1 MTPDKKAIRE
11 MQLCQSPKVAATFDE
26 TNLISSAGLVPV
38 MALARRAG
46 LAARVATT
54 LTVPGGAGCDAAAK
68 VCSIIAGMLTGAD
81 SINDLDALREG
92 AVRKVLPGVK
102 APSTLGT
109 FLRAFTFGHVRQ
121 LGSVASGFL
130 VALAQLVPLLTGH
143 DDHRDAVTWLD
154 VDDTMRETYG
164 YAKQG
169 VGYGYNKVKGL
180 NALVGIVSTAVS
192 APIIVGHRLRE
203 GMVSSA
209 RGGGKF
215 LSDAIAAARRVGA
228 GPVIRCRLDSAFYN
242 YKVIAAIINAK
253 AQFSITARMD
263 RAVQKAIAG
272 IDEKQWVAIKYP
284 KAIYDEEQQRW
295 ISDAQVAETT
305 YTAFTSK
312 ARKHQVAAR
321 LIVRRVKRL
330 NPRTAPQ
337 GQDEL
342 FSVYRYHAVFTDS
355 TDPMLI
361 AEAHHRDHAIVEQ
374 VIADLKG
381 SALKHFPSASFS
393 ANGAWLACAV
403 IAHNLSRAAGVLA
416 GGKLGKARTGTIRTK
431 LINIPARVAHTART
445 YTLHLP
451 ANSRRQDRFMTMFD
465 AIGAPPQAA

>member
-1 MTPDKKAIRE
+1 
-11 MQLCQSPKVAATFDE
+11 L
-26 TNLISSAGLVPV
+26 AG
-38 MALARRAG
+38 
-46 LAARVATT
+46 
-54 LTVPGGAGCDAAAK
+54 
-68 VCSIIAGMLTGAD
+68 
-81 SINDLDALREG
+81 
-92 AVRKVLPGVK
+92 
-102 APSTLGT
+102 
-109 FLRAFTFGHVRQ
+109 
-121 LGSVASGFL
+121 
-130 VALAQLVPLLTGH
+130 LVPLLTGH
-143 DDHRDAVTWLD
+143 NDHRDAVTWLD

-180 NALVGIVSTAVS
+180 NALLGIVSTAVS
-192 APIIVGHRLRE
+192 APIIVAHRLRE
-203 GMVSSA
+203 GPVSSA
-209 RGGGKF
+209 RGAGKF

-242 YKVIAAIINAK
+242 HKVVAAIIKAK

-263 RAVQKAIAG
+263 RAVQKAIAA
-272 IDEKQWVAIKYP
+272 IPEKAWVPIKYP

-312 ARKHQVAAR
+312 GKKHRVTAR

-330 NPRTAPQ
+330 NPKAAPQ

-355 TDPMLI
+355 TAPMLI

-374 VIADLKG
+374 VIADLKS
-381 SALKHFPSASFS
+381 SALKHFPSGSFN

-403 IAHNLSRAAGVLA
+403 IAHNLARAAGVLA

-431 LINIPARVAHTART
+431 LINIPARASYSARSF
-445 YTLHLP
+445 TLHLP
-451 ANSRRQDRFMTMFD
+451 VNSRREDRFITMFD
-465 AIGAPPQAA
+465 NIQAPPKAA

>member
-1 MTPDKKAIRE
+1 MHR
-11 MQLCQSPKVAATFDE
+11 
-26 TNLISSAGLVPV
+26 
-38 MALARRAG
+38 
-46 LAARVATT
+46 
-54 LTVPGGAGCDAAAK
+54 
-68 VCSIIAGMLTGAD
+68 
-81 SINDLDALREG
+81 
-92 AVRKVLPGVK
+92 VLPGVK
-102 APSTLGT
+102 APSTVGT

-121 LGSVASGFL
+121 LGAVAAGFL

-143 DDHRDAVTWLD
+143 NDHRDAVTWLD

-180 NALVGIVSTAVS
+180 NALLGIVSTAVS
-192 APIIVGHRLRE
+192 APIIVAHRLRE
-203 GMVSSA
+203 GPVSSA
-209 RGGGKF
+209 RGAGKF
-215 LSDAIAAARRVGA
+215 LSDAVAAARRVGA

-242 YKVIAAIINAK
+242 HKVVAAIIKAK

-263 RAVQKAIAG
+263 RAVQKAIAA
-272 IDEKQWVAIKYP
+272 IPEKAWVPIKYP

-312 ARKHQVAAR
+312 GKKHRVTAR

-330 NPRTAPQ
+330 NPKAAPQ

-355 TDPMLI
+355 TEPMLI

-374 VIADLKG
+374 VIADLKS
-381 SALKHFPSASFS
+381 SALKHFPSGSFN

-403 IAHNLSRAAGVLA
+403 IAHNLARAAGVLA
-416 GGKLGKARTGTIRTK
+416 GGKLGKARTGTIRTN
-431 LINIPARVAHTART
+431 LINIPARVSYSARSF
-445 YTLHLP
+445 TLHLP
-451 ANSRRQDRFMTMFD
+451 VNSRREDRFITMFD
-465 AIGAPPQAA
+465 AIQAPPKAA